1 MSFILGMDRS
11 QTLLL
16 PESLEDYVSPQ
27 HPVRFLEAFV
37 EGLDLKA
44 CGFERTAAVVTGRP
58 PFAPGDLLKLYL
70 WGYLNKVRSSRR
82 LELECGRN
90 LEVLWLL
97 RKLQPDFK
105 TIADFRRDNA
115 GAFKKV
121 FRQFNLLCREL
132 GLFGGNRAE
141 RDRLPQA
148 ARRVSAEALINVV
161 AIDGTKLKAVNN
173 VARNFTPEKLRAA
186 LERIDARLAEFLA
199 ALDAGD
205 SAEPPPSAA
214 GAAPV
219 RGSLQEKIE
228 ALRARQQGYQE
239 ALAAMEESGAT
250 QVSLTDPDS
259 RRMRKVGVG
268 YHGQIA
274 VDAKHKLIA
283 VAEVVNEP
291 TDHGQLAPMAAAA
304 KEALGVEK
312 LKAVAD
318 GGYYDHGQ
326 IAACAG
332 IGVGSYVPRPKKG
345 SAEAGGRFG
354 KEQFTYAAASDSY
367 RCPEG
372 HTLSRETAWLKRGE
386 PHIAYANPEA
396 CRSCAL
402 KEQCTTGA
410 YRRITRWEGE
420 ALVEAMHARVAAH
433 PEVIAQRKALVEH
446 PFGTIKF
453 WQEQRAFMMR
463 GLEKVR
469 GEFQLSALAYNMK
482 RVINIVGMERLLEAV
497 RRLVA
502 AAAQLFAAHLEALR
516 AQWHPEEV
524 AWPLAA

>member
-1 MSFILGMDRS
+1 MSFIAGLDRS

-16 PESLEDYVSPQ
+16 PECLEDYVSAQ

-37 EGLDLKA
+37 EGLDLAA
-44 CGFERTAAVVTGRP
+44 CGFARTTAADTGRP

-90 LEVLWLL
+90 LELLWLM

-115 GAFKKV
+115 GAFKAV

-132 GLFGGNRAE
+132 GLFGGE
-141 RDRLPQA
+141 L
-148 ARRVSAEALINVV
+148 V

-173 VARNFTPEKLRAA
+173 VARNFTPEKLRAS

-205 SAEPPPSAA
+205 HAEPPPAA
-214 GAAPV
+214 AAPG
-219 RGSLQEKIE
+219 RGSMEERIA
-228 ALRARQQGYQE
+228 ALRVRQQRYQE

-268 YHGQIA
+268 YNGQIA
-274 VDAKHKLIA
+274 VDARHKLIA
-283 VAEVVNEP
+283 VAEVVNEA

-318 GGYYDHGQ
+318 GGYYDHAQ

-332 IGVGSYVPRPKKG
+332 MGVESYVPRPRKG

-354 KEQFTYAAASDSY
+354 KEQFSYDAAADTY
-367 RCPEG
+367 RCPG
-372 HTLSRETAWLKRGE
+372 GQILSREVEWLKRGE
-386 PHIAYANPEA
+386 PHIAYANPGA
-396 CRSCAL
+396 CRSCPL
-402 KEQCTTGA
+402 KERCTTA
-410 YRRITRWEGE
+410 DYRRITRWVGE
-420 ALVEAMHARVAAH
+420 AIVEAMHARVAAH
-433 PEVIAQRKALVEH
+433 PELIAQRKALVEH
-446 PFGTIKF
+446 PFGSIKF
-453 WQEQRAFMMR
+453 WMEQRAFLMR

-469 GEFQLSALAYNMK
+469 GEFHLSALAYNIK
-482 RVINIVGMERLLEAV
+482 RAINIAGMERLLEAV
-497 RRLVA
+497 RRLVPA
-502 AAAQLFAAHLEALR
+502 MARLLEALWEALR
-516 AQWHPEEV
+516 ARRQPE
-524 AWPLAA
+524 AAKWLLAAQNSRRHPRPA

>member
-1 MSFILGMDRS
+1 MDRS

-16 PESLEDYVSPQ
+16 PESLDDYVSAQ
-27 HPVRFLEAFV
+27 HPVRFLDAFV
-37 EGLDLKA
+37 EGLDLKG
-44 CGFERTAAVVTGRP
+44 CGFRRSEAAETGRP

-82 LELECGRN
+82 LELECARN
-90 LEVLWLL
+90 LELLWLM

-105 TIADFRRDNA
+105 TIADFRKDNA

-121 FRQFNLLCREL
+121 FRQFHLLCRDL
-132 GLFGGNRAE
+132 GLFGAE
-141 RDRLPQA
+141 
-148 ARRVSAEALINVV
+148 VV

-173 VARNFTPEKLRAA
+173 VARNFTPGKLRAS
-186 LERIDARLAEFLA
+186 LERIDARLVEFLA

-219 RGSLQEKIE
+219 PGSLKEKIA
-228 ALRARQQGYQE
+228 ALRERQQRYQE
-239 ALAAMEESGAT
+239 ALAVMEESGAT

-268 YHGQIA
+268 YNGQIA

-283 VAEVVNEP
+283 VVEVVNEP

-332 IGVGSYVPRPKKG
+332 IGVESYVPRPKKG
-345 SAEAGGRFG
+345 SAEAAGRFG
-354 KEQFTYAAASDSY
+354 KEEFSYDATGDTY

-372 HTLSRETAWLKRGE
+372 STLWRETEWLKRGE

-396 CRSCAL
+396 CRICPH
-402 KEQCTTGA
+402 KEQCTTA
-410 YRRITRWEGE
+410 PYRRITRWEGE
-420 ALVEAMHARVAAH
+420 AIVEAMHARVAAH
-433 PEVIAQRKALVEH
+433 PEMIAQRKAIVEH
-446 PFGTIKF
+446 PFGSIKF
-453 WQEQRAFMMR
+453 WMEQRAFMMR

-469 GEFQLSALAYNMK
+469 GEFHLSALAYNMK
-482 RVINIVGMERLLEAV
+482 RVINIVGMERLLEEV
-497 RRLVA
+497 RRLA
-502 AAAQLFAAHLEALR
+502 AAADKLLEAILAALNDR
-516 AQWHPEEV
+516 RHPQDAE
-524 AWPLAA
+524 WPLAA

>member
-1 MSFILGMDRS
+1 MDRS
-11 QTLLL
+11 QKLLL
-16 PESLEDYVSPQ
+16 PESLEDYVSAQ

-44 CGFERTAAVVTGRP
+44 CGFVRTEAAETGRP

-90 LEVLWLL
+90 LELLWLM
-97 RKLQPDFK
+97 RKLRPDFK

-121 FRQFNLLCREL
+121 FRQFHLLCRDL
-132 GLFGGNRAE
+132 GLFGGE
-141 RDRLPQA
+141 L
-148 ARRVSAEALINVV
+148 V

-173 VARNFTPEKLRAA
+173 VARNFTAEKLRASLA
-186 LERIDARLAEFLA
+186 RIDARLVEFLA

-205 SAEPPPSAA
+205 SAEPPPSVAA
-214 GAAPV
+214 AAPV
-219 RGSLQEKIE
+219 RGTLEEKIA
-228 ALRARQQGYQE
+228 ALRERQQSYQE

-250 QVSLTDPDS
+250 QVSLTDPES

-268 YHGQIA
+268 YNGQIA

-304 KEALGVEK
+304 KAALGVEK
-312 LKAVAD
+312 IQAVAD

-326 IAACAG
+326 IAACAE
-332 IGVGSYVPRPKKG
+332 IAVEIYVPRPKKG

-354 KEQFTYAAASDSY
+354 KEKFEYEAAADSY

-372 HTLSRETAWLKRGE
+372 WILSREVEWLKRGE
-386 PHIAYANPEA
+386 PHLAYANPQT
-396 CRSCAL
+396 CRVCPHKA
-402 KEQCTTGA
+402 QCTTA
-410 YRRITRWEGE
+410 PYRRITRWAGE
-420 ALVEAMHARVAAH
+420 AIVEAMHARVAAH
-433 PEVIAQRKALVEH
+433 PEMIAQRKAIVEH
-446 PFGTIKF
+446 PFGSIKF

-469 GEFQLSALAYNMK
+469 GEFHLSALAYNMK
-482 RVINIVGMERLLEAV
+482 RAINIVGMERLLEAV
-497 RRLVA
+497 RRLALA
-502 AAAQLFAAHLEALR
+502 ATRLLGALLEALSAR
-516 AQWHPEEV
+516 CHPKEV
-524 AWPLAA
+524 EWPLAA

>member
-1 MSFILGMDRS
+1 MSFITGMDRS

-16 PESLEDYVSPQ
+16 PESLEDYVSAH
-27 HPVRFLEAFV
+27 HPVRLLEAFV
-37 EGLDLKA
+37 VGLDLKA
-44 CGFERTAAVVTGRP
+44 CGFGRTVAAETGRP
-58 PFAPGDLLKLYL
+58 PFAAGDLLQLYL
-70 WGYLNKVRSSRR
+70 WGYLNKVRSSRW

-90 LEVLWLL
+90 LELLWLL

-105 TIADFRRDNA
+105 TIADFRKENA

-132 GLFGGNRAE
+132 GLFGSE
-141 RDRLPQA
+141 L
-148 ARRVSAEALINVV
+148 V

-173 VARNFTPEKLRAA
+173 VARNFTPEELRAS

-219 RGSLQEKIE
+219 RGSLKEKID
-228 ALRARQQGYQE
+228 AFRARQQCYQE

-250 QVSLTDPDS
+250 QVSLTDSDS

-268 YHGQIA
+268 HNGQIA
-274 VDAKHKLIA
+274 VDTRHKLIA

-291 TDHGQLAPMAAAA
+291 TDHGQ
-304 KEALGVEK
+304 
-312 LKAVAD
+312 
-318 GGYYDHGQ
+318 

-332 IGVGSYVPRPKKG
+332 TGVEGYVPRPKKG

-354 KEQFTYAAASDSY
+354 KEQFEYDATSDTC

-372 HTLSRETAWLKRGE
+372 HTLSWETAWLKRGE

-396 CRSCAL
+396 CRSCPL
-402 KEQCTTGA
+402 KAQCTTGA
-410 YRRITRWEGE
+410 YRRITRWEG
-420 ALVEAMHARVAAH
+420 
-433 PEVIAQRKALVEH
+433 
-446 PFGTIKF
+446 
-453 WQEQRAFMMR
+453 
-463 GLEKVR
+463 
-469 GEFQLSALAYNMK
+469 
-482 RVINIVGMERLLEAV
+482 
-497 RRLVA
+497 
-502 AAAQLFAAHLEALR
+502 
-516 AQWHPEEV
+516 
-524 AWPLAA
+524 

>member
-1 MSFILGMDRS
+1 MCFITGMDRS

-16 PESLEDYVSPQ
+16 PESLEDYVGAQ
-27 HPVRFLEAFV
+27 HPVRFLDAFV
-37 EGLDLKA
+37 EGLDLAA
-44 CGFERTAAVVTGRP
+44 CGFARTKAADTGRP

-90 LEVLWLL
+90 LELLWLL

-105 TIADFRRDNA
+105 TIADFRKDNA

-121 FRQFNLLCREL
+121 FRQFNLLCRDL
-132 GLFGGNRAE
+132 GLFGAE
-141 RDRLPQA
+141 
-148 ARRVSAEALINVV
+148 VV

-173 VARNFTPEKLRAA
+173 VARNFTPEKLRAS
-186 LERIDARLAEFLA
+186 LGRIDTRLAEFLA

-205 SAEPPPSAA
+205 RAEPPPAVAA
-214 GAAPV
+214 AAPV
-219 RGSLQEKIE
+219 RGRLEEKIA
-228 ALRARQQGYQE
+228 ALRQRQQGYQE

-259 RRMRKVGVG
+259 RRMHKVGVG
-268 YHGQIA
+268 YNGQIA

-304 KEALGVEK
+304 QEALGVEK

-326 IAACAG
+326 LAACAA
-332 IGVGSYVPRPKKG
+332 IGVETYVPRPKKG
-345 SAEAGGRFG
+345 SAAAGGRFG
-354 KEQFTYAAASDSY
+354 KEEFAYEAASDTY
-367 RCPEG
+367 RCPKGE
-372 HTLSRETAWLKRGE
+372 TLSREVEWLKRGE
-386 PHIAYANPEA
+386 PHLAYANPGA
-396 CRSCAL
+396 CRSCPI
-402 KEQCTTGA
+402 KEPCTTA
-410 YRRITRWEGE
+410 DYRRISRWAGE
-420 ALVEAMHARVAAH
+420 AIVEAMHARVAAP
-433 PEVIAQRKALVEH
+433 PEMIAQRKTLVEH
-446 PFGTIKF
+446 PFGSIKF
-453 WQEQRAFMMR
+453 WMEQRAFLMR

-469 GEFQLSALAYNMK
+469 GEFHLSALAYNMK

-497 RRLVA
+497 RRLA
-502 AAAQLFAAHLEALR
+502 LAPARLLGALFEALSAR
-516 AQWHPEEV
+516 WQREE
-524 AWPLAA
+524 AEWPLAA

>member
-1 MSFILGMDRS
+1 MSFILGMARS

-16 PESLEDYVSPQ
+16 PESLEDYVGAQ
-27 HPVRFLEAFV
+27 HPVRFLDAFV
-37 EGLDLKA
+37 EGLNLKA
-44 CGFERTAAVVTGRP
+44 CGFGRTEAAETGRP

-90 LEVLWLL
+90 LELLWLL

-105 TIADFRRDNA
+105 TIADFRKDNA

-121 FRQFNLLCREL
+121 FRQFHLLCRDL
-132 GLFGGNRAE
+132 GLFGG
-141 RDRLPQA
+141 DL
-148 ARRVSAEALINVV
+148 V
-161 AIDGTKLKAVNN
+161 AIDGTKLKAVNH
-173 VARNFTPEKLRAA
+173 VARNFTPEKLRAS

-205 SAEPPPSAA
+205 QAEPPPSAA
-214 GAAPV
+214 AAAPV
-219 RGSLQEKIE
+219 RGSLKEKID
-228 ALRARQQGYQE
+228 ALRKRQQCYQE
-239 ALAAMEESGAT
+239 ALAALEESGAT

-268 YHGQIA
+268 YNGQIA

-318 GGYYDHGQ
+318 GGYYDHLQ

-332 IGVGSYVPRPKKG
+332 IGVESYVPRPKKG

-354 KEQFTYAAASDSY
+354 KEEFSYDATSDTY

-372 HTLSRETAWLKRGE
+372 HVLLREVEWLKRGE
-386 PHIAYANPEA
+386 PHIAYASPEA
-396 CRSCAL
+396 CRSCPRKA
-402 KEQCTTGA
+402 QCTTA
-410 YRRITRWEGE
+410 PYRRITRWAGE
-420 ALVEAMHARVAAH
+420 AIVEAMHARVTAH
-433 PEVIAQRKALVEH
+433 PEIMAQRKAIVEH
-446 PFGTIKF
+446 PFGSIKF

-469 GEFQLSALAYNMK
+469 GEFHLSALAYNMK
-482 RVINIVGMERLLEAV
+482 RAINLVGMERLLEAV
-497 RRLVA
+497 RRLASA
-502 AAAQLFAAHLEALR
+502 AARRLEAFLE
-516 AQWHPEEV
+516 AWCVPCHPEE
-524 AWPLAA
+524 AEWPLAA

>member
-1 MSFILGMDRS
+1 MSFITGMDRS

-16 PESLEDYVSPQ
+16 PESLEDYVGAQ
-27 HPVRFLEAFV
+27 HPVRFLDAFV

-44 CGFERTAAVVTGRP
+44 CGFGRTEPAQTGRP

-105 TIADFRRDNA
+105 TIADFRRENA
-115 GAFKKV
+115 GAFKQV
-121 FRQFNLLCREL
+121 FRQFNLLCRDL
-132 GLFGGNRAE
+132 GLFGGE
-141 RDRLPQA
+141 L
-148 ARRVSAEALINVV
+148 V

-173 VARNFTPEKLRAA
+173 VARNFTPEKLRAS
-186 LERIDARLAEFLA
+186 LERIDARLLEFLA

-219 RGSLQEKIE
+219 RGGLKEKID
-228 ALRARQQGYQE
+228 ALRARQQCYQE

-250 QVSLTDPDS
+250 QVSLTDADS

-268 YHGQIA
+268 YNGQIA
-274 VDAKHKLIA
+274 VDARHKLIA
-283 VAEVVNEP
+283 AAEVVNEP

-332 IGVGSYVPRPKKG
+332 IGVESYVPRPRKG

-354 KEQFTYAAASDSY
+354 KEEFSYDANTDTY
-367 RCPEG
+367 RCPG
-372 HTLSRETAWLKRGE
+372 SHTLSRETAWLKRGE
-386 PHIAYANPEA
+386 PHLAYANPDA
-396 CRSCAL
+396 CRNCAL
-402 KEQCTTGA
+402 KAQCTTGA

-420 ALVEAMHARVAAH
+420 AIVEAMHARVAAH
-433 PEVIAQRKALVEH
+433 PEVIAQRKAIVEH
-446 PFGTIKF
+446 PFGSIKF
-453 WQEQRAFMMR
+453 WQEQRTFMMC

-469 GEFQLSALAYNMK
+469 GEFHLSALAYNMK
-482 RVINIVGMERLLEAV
+482 RAINLVGMERLLEAV
-497 RRLVA
+497 RRLAVA
-502 AAAQLFAAHLEALR
+502 TARLLEALLEALHAR
-516 AQWHPEEV
+516 WDAEE
-524 AWPLAA
+524 AEWPLAA

>member
-16 PESLEDYVSPQ
+16 PESLEDYVGAQ
-27 HPVRFLEAFV
+27 HPVRFLDAFV
-37 EGLDLKA
+37 EGLDLAA
-44 CGFERTAAVVTGRP
+44 CGFARTQAADTGRP

-90 LEVLWLL
+90 LELLWLL

-105 TIADFRRDNA
+105 TIADFRKDNA

-121 FRQFNLLCREL
+121 FRQFNLLCRDL
-132 GLFGGNRAE
+132 GLFGGE
-141 RDRLPQA
+141 
-148 ARRVSAEALINVV
+148 VV

-173 VARNFTPEKLRAA
+173 VARNFTPEKLRAS

-205 SAEPPPSAA
+205 RAEPPPAAA

-219 RGSLQEKIE
+219 RGSLKEKI
-228 ALRARQQGYQE
+228 AVLRARQQCYQE
-239 ALAAMEESGAT
+239 ALAAMEESGET

-268 YHGQIA
+268 YNGQIA

-291 TDHGQLAPMAAAA
+291 TDHEQLAPMAAAA
-304 KEALGVEK
+304 KEALGVEQ

-318 GGYYDHGQ
+318 GGYYDHAQ
-326 IAACAG
+326 IAACAAL
-332 IGVGSYVPRPKKG
+332 GVESYVPRPKKG

-354 KEQFTYAAASDSY
+354 KEQFAYDAAADTY
-367 RCPEG
+367 RCPG
-372 HTLSRETAWLKRGE
+372 GQTLSREVEWLKRGE

-396 CRSCAL
+396 CRSCPL
-402 KEQCTTGA
+402 KEQCTTAA
-410 YRRITRWEGE
+410 YRRITRWSGE
-420 ALVEAMHARVAAH
+420 AIVEAMHARVAAH
-433 PEVIAQRKALVEH
+433 PGMIAQRKTLVEH
-446 PFGTIKF
+446 PFGSIKF
-453 WQEQRAFMMR
+453 WMEQRAFMMR

-469 GEFQLSALAYNMK
+469 GEFHLSALAYNMK
-482 RVINIVGMERLLEAV
+482 RAINIVGMERLLEEV
-497 RRLVA
+497 RRLLA
-502 AAAQLFAAHLEALR
+502 AAAQRLEALLEALR
-516 AQWHPEEV
+516 ARWHRDEAE
-524 AWPLAA
+524 WPLAA

>member
-1 MSFILGMDRS
+1 MCFITGMDRS

-16 PESLEDYVSPQ
+16 PESLEDYVGAQ

-37 EGLDLKA
+37 EGLDLAA
-44 CGFERTAAVVTGRP
+44 CGFARTKAADTGRP

-90 LEVLWLL
+90 LELLWLM

-132 GLFGGNRAE
+132 GLFGGE
-141 RDRLPQA
+141 L
-148 ARRVSAEALINVV
+148 V

-173 VARNFTPEKLRAA
+173 VARNFTPEKPFGHELRAEWLRA
-186 LERIDARLAEFLA
+186 SLERIDARLAEFLA
-199 ALDAGD
+199 AMDAGD

-214 GAAPV
+214 AAAPV
-219 RGSLQEKIE
+219 RGTLDEKIA
-228 ALRARQQGYQE
+228 ALRKRQQCYQE
-239 ALAAMEESGAT
+239 ALAALEESGAT

-268 YHGQIA
+268 YNGQIA

-304 KEALGVEK
+304 KEALGVEQ

-332 IGVGSYVPRPKKG
+332 IGVESYVPRPKKG

-354 KEQFTYAAASDSY
+354 KEEFSYDANTDTY

-386 PHIAYANPEA
+386 PHVAYASPEA
-396 CRSCAL
+396 CRSCPL
-402 KEQCTTGA
+402 KAQCTTGA

-420 ALVEAMHARVAAH
+420 AIVEAMHARVAAH
-433 PEVIAQRKALVEH
+433 PEVIAQRKAIVEH
-446 PFGTIKF
+446 PFGSIKF
-453 WQEQRAFMMR
+453 WQEQRAFLMR

-469 GEFQLSALAYNMK
+469 GEFHLSALAYNMK

-497 RRLVA
+497 RRLA
-502 AAAQLFAAHLEALR
+502 AATARLLEALLEMR
-516 AQWHPEEV
+516 SARWQPNEAE
-524 AWPLAA
+524 WPLAA